1 MHLHKISCGSDQTL
15 HSKHYYAP
23 CVYRVSA
30 GSKADV
36 IGISVVSVPV
46 LISMYV
52 SYNT

>member
-1 MHLHKISCGSDQTL
+1 MHLHRISCGSDQTL
-15 HSKHYYAP
+15 HSKHYAP
-23 CVYRVSA
+23 CIYRVSA